1 MVTQLSSG
9 CFLGKVLNRRRFEG
23 ILLTETRHLRN
34 DWLPTHAHQN
44 AYFCL
49 IRRGQFSERFGSRE
63 RVCKPGMLTYHPPQE
78 RHSERIESDCSASFN
93 VELEPRWLQ
102 WATAHSPAPLESCE
116 IDDAEQTCLAGRLHR
131 EFELNDS
138 VSSLAI
144 QGLTLELL
152 AGLIRS
158 QRIEPR
164 IPAWLQRVRQV
175 LHDRFS
181 DRLEWNE
188 LATVAGVH
196 PVYLG
201 QCFRK
206 HFHCTPGDYQR
217 KLRIDWA
224 RQQLQKNDMTLAE
237 IALHAGFADQS
248 HLTRHFKQHTGLTPM
263 AYRRDCR

>member
-1 MVTQLSSG
+1 M
-9 CFLGKVLNRRRFEG
+9 
-23 ILLTETRHLRN
+23 LTETRHQRT

-49 IRRGQFSERFGSRE
+49 VRRGQFTERFGSRE
-63 RVCKPGMLTYHPPQE
+63 RVCKPGMLTFHPVEEQ
-78 RHSERIESDCSASFN
+78 HSERIESDSSASFN
-93 VELEPRWLQ
+93 IELEPRWLE
-102 WATAHSPAPLESCE
+102 WATACCPAPLVSGEMKST
-116 IDDAEQTCLAGRLHR
+116 EQTYLAERLHR
-131 EFELNDS
+131 EYELNDS
-138 VSSLAI
+138 ASPLAI

-158 QRIEPR
+158 QRSEPH
-164 IPAWLQRVRQV
+164 IPDWLHRVKQL
-175 LHDRFS
+175 LHDRFQEK
-181 DRLEWNE
+181 LEWNE

-217 KLRIDWA
+217 RLRVEWA
-224 RQQLQKNDMTLAE
+224 GQQLQKNEMTLAE

-248 HLTRHFKQHTGLTPM
+248 HLTRHFKQQTGQTPM
-263 AYRRDCR
+263 AYRRDRR